1 MLIFMLHFQKEKSQ
15 SIKEVGM
22 KEVTNLKEL
31 SADQLRWKLA
41 PEKIPFKTSDECKI
55 CEGIIGQDRAI
66 KAIQTGLDVKSLGY
80 NIFVTGMVGTGRTTT
95 IKQLLEKLET
105 DKKTSD
111 DILYVNNFKNP
122 DEPTLITLPAGEGRR
137 LRESMDHLIK
147 MLETNIPELL
157 KSKYYSEKRDSI
169 VENQQ
174 KKQKEI
180 LKKFEEEV
188 AKEGFSVIQV
198 QMGLFVRPD
207 LVPLI
212 DGKPISF
219 KNLEAMVREGK
230 FPKEKLEEL
239 KNKYDELTDKLEEVF
254 EQMKEIEENTRQLLN
269 EWDEESITP
278 IIKGAISEMRSK
290 FASDKI
296 SDYLNDVES
305 HLVKNIDRFKAQK
318 KDQKER
324 EIIDPFLEYKVN
336 LLIDNSEQKGAPIV
350 METNPNYVNL
360 FGSIES
366 TLNRLGIW
374 QTDFTKIKAG
384 SLLKANGG
392 YLVMNALDAL
402 VEIGVWPTLKRT
414 LKYRKMEI
422 QNFTSL
428 YLISASRLKPEPVG
442 IDVKVVMLGDAYIY
456 NLLYFLDED
465 FKKIFKVKAE
475 FDSEMLKDT
484 QTITEYASFIKKI
497 AEEDKLLPFDK
508 GGISAIIEYATRLA
522 GRQKKVS
529 TRFHIIA
536 DVIREASYWAEK
548 EKKKIVERS
557 HVGKAIDERFERVSL
572 IEDKI
577 QEMIEEGTIMIDT
590 EGKVVGQ
597 VNGLSVYNMGEFS
610 FGKPTRITART
621 AVGRA
626 GVINIEREA
635 DLSGRTHNKGVLILG
650 GYLRGKYA
658 QNRPF
663 SLSASL
669 AFEQS
674 YSGVEGDSA
683 SSTEVYAILSS
694 LSNLPLRQD
703 IAVTG
708 SLNQRGDIQPIG
720 GVNEK
725 IEGFFEVC
733 KAKGLTGDQGVIIP
747 HQNVQNL
754 MLHSEVIEAV
764 KEGKFH
770 IYPVKTVDEGIEIL
784 TGIKAG
790 ERKKDGAFEEDTVNH
805 LVDQELARLAK
816 SWKTY
821 AATDEKE
828 KEK

>member
-1 MLIFMLHFQKEKSQ
+1 
-15 SIKEVGM
+15 M
-22 KEVTNLKEL
+22 KNASGFKEL
-31 SADQLRWKLA
+31 SVDQLRWRLDL
-41 PEKIPFKTSDECKI
+41 EKIPFKTSDECKI
-55 CEGIIGQDRAI
+55 CEGIIGQERAI

-80 NIFVTGMVGTGRTTT
+80 NIFITGMVGTGRTTT
-95 IKQLLEKLET
+95 IKQLLEQLEKDERT
-105 DKKTSD
+105 PD
-111 DILYVNNFKNP
+111 DVLYVNNFKNP
-122 DEPTLITLPAGEGRR
+122 DEPMLITLPAGKGKLFKEV
-137 LRESMDHLIK
+137 MDHLFT
-147 MLETNIPELL
+147 MLKTNIPELL
-157 KSKYYSEKRDSI
+157 KSKYYTERRDTIIES
-169 VENQQ
+169 QQ
-174 KKQKEI
+174 NEQKEI
-180 LKKFEEEV
+180 LKSFEEEV

-198 QMGLFVRPD
+198 QMGLFVKPD

-212 DGKPISF
+212 NNQPTPFNK
-219 KNLEAMVREGK
+219 LEAMVREGK
-230 FPKEKLEEL
+230 FPKEKLEKL
-239 KNKYDELTDKLEEVF
+239 KKKYEELTVRLEEIF
-254 EQMKEIEENTRQLLN
+254 EQMKETEEKTRQMLK
-269 EWDEESITP
+269 EWDAESITP
-278 IIKGAISEMRSK
+278 IITGAISETRSK
-290 FASDKI
+290 YDYPKI
-296 SDYLNDVES
+296 IEYLSDVES
-305 HLVKNIDRFKAQK
+305 TLIKNIDLFKGQK

-324 EIIDPFLEYKVN
+324 ELVDPFSEYRVN
-336 LLIDNSEQKGAPIV
+336 LLIDNSERKGAPVV

-360 FGSIES
+360 FGAIES
-366 TLNRLGIW
+366 TLNRYGMF

-414 LKYRKMEI
+414 LRNKKLEI

-428 YLISASRLKPEPVG
+428 YLISASRLKPQP
-442 IDVKVVMLGDAYIY
+442 IDINVKVVMIGDAYIY
-456 NLLYFLDED
+456 NLLYYLDND

-475 FDSEMLKDT
+475 FDSEMAKNE
-484 QTITEYASFIKKI
+484 QTIMEYASFIKKI
-497 AEEDKLLPFDK
+497 SDEDKLLHFDK
-508 GGISAIIEYATRLA
+508 EGIAAVIEYATRLA
-522 GRQKKVS
+522 GRQRKVS

-536 DVIREASYWAEK
+536 DVIRESGYWA
-548 EKKKIVERS
+548 KKDNKKTVSREHVE
-557 HVGKAIDERFERVSL
+557 KAIEERFERVSL

-590 EGKVVGQ
+590 EGGVVGQ
-597 VNGLSVYNMGEFS
+597 VNGLSVYAMGEFS

-621 AVGRA
+621 SVGRA

-658 QNRPF
+658 LNKPF
-663 SLSASL
+663 SLSASI

-708 SLNQRGDIQPIG
+708 SLNQRGEIQPIG

-725 IEGFFEVC
+725 IEGFFDVC
-733 KAKGLTGDQGVIIP
+733 KAKSLTGTQGAIIP

-754 MLHSEVIEAV
+754 MLREDVIRAV

-770 IYPVKTVDEGIEIL
+770 IYPVRTIDEGIEIL
-784 TGIKAG
+784 TGVKAG
-790 ERKKDGAFEEDTVNH
+790 KRKKDGTFEEDTLNY
-805 LVDQELARLAK
+805 LVDQEMQRLAK
-816 SWKTY
+816 SWKTF
-821 AATDEKE
+821 AAEEKE
-828 KEK
+828 KEKEGE